1 MEQGQLSDA
10 LITLNVNPNFNF
22 AIAYRGMRSQG
33 KYVNQRSNNEAF
45 RYSLIIIFI
54 EISTVNIG
62 F

>member
-10 LITLNVNPNFNF
+10 LITLNVNPDFNF

-45 RYSLIIIFI
+45 RYSFKMD
-54 EISTVNIG
+54 
-62 F
+62 